1 METKIITIANEKG
14 GIGKTTTALCFA
26 DELQRRGYNVLLVDV
41 DPQGNLSFIADAD
54 TNTRPVIADVFA
66 NRTQPGNAIQKT
78 DTGFYIIPSDFQT
91 AEYNKM
97 RPDTLKRALQPV
109 KEKYNYIVIDTPP
122 TLSGMT
128 LNAFYASDSCIIPTS
143 ANVLSIQGIT
153 KIANT
158 VKAINAKLIIDG
170 ILLCKFSNHSI
181 IHRQM
186 KEQIQRI
193 AEAMQ
198 TRLFNTTIRTAI
210 AVEEAQTMQTPLQA
224 YNKTANVTNDYKRFA
239 DEYLSIFEVKK

>member
-1 METKIITIANEKG
+1 MDTKIITIANEKG

-26 DELQRRGYNVLLVDV
+26 DELQKRGYKVLLVDV

-54 TNTRPVIADVFA
+54 INTRPVIADVFA
-66 NRTQPGNAIQKT
+66 NSTKPENAVQKT
-78 DTGFYIIPSDFQT
+78 KTGFYIIPSDFQT

-97 RPDTLKRALQPV
+97 RPDTLKRALQAFTGV
-109 KEKYNYIVIDTPP
+109 FDFIIIDTPP

-128 LNAFYASDSCIIPTS
+128 LNAFYASNSCIIPTS

-153 KIANT
+153 KIFNT
-158 VKAINAKLIIDG
+158 IKAINAQLKIDG

-186 KEQIQRI
+186 KEQIQRL
-193 AEAMQ
+193 AESMQ
-198 TRLFNTTIRTAI
+198 TRLFSTTIRTAI
-210 AVEEAQTMQTPLQA
+210 AIEEAQTMQMPLSA
-224 YNKTANVTNDYKRFA
+224 YNKTANVTNDYRQFA
-239 DEYLSIFEVKK
+239 DEYLQFCLR